1 MEREGIVKIAI
12 PISVK
17 LVSQAR
23 RFFLSG
29 GVAGLR
35 DYCETCMVVVSWV
48 LTYLFS
54 CLTAYMYMHY
64 KSFNREP
71 IASFP
76 GPT

>member
-17 LVSQAR
+17 TGCCKLCI
-23 RFFLSG
+23 
-29 GVAGLR
+29 
-35 DYCETCMVVVSWV
+35 D
-48 LTYLFS
+48 LFS